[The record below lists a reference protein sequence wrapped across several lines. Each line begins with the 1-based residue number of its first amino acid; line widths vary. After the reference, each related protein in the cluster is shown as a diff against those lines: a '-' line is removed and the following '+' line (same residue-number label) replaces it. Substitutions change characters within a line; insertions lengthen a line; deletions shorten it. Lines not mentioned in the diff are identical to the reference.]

1 MSRKTNLLFQRIAQE
16 SYFHQ
21 HDAYGGKGLN
31 VITSGPAGAT
41 AGGQEREKKEVKAEE
56 GRMSQPDKQVGRGCQ
71 IYCWAIYMQYVSRMI
86 KSY

>member
-1 MSRKTNLLFQRIAQE
+1 MSNGLHQGQRLGVSIEHLLVGGCQERQTYCFNIAQE

-41 AGGQEREKKEVKAEE
+41 AGGQEREKKEVKA
-56 GRMSQPDKQVGRGCQ
+56 G
-71 IYCWAIYMQYVSRMI
+71 
-86 KSY
+86 